1 LNEGQDVSGQ
11 AMNLTLTAIDAAIGM
26 IFVYLLMS
34 SICSV
39 LQEMIANVTSWRG
52 KHLRNS
58 IQSMLSDPTMTGLA
72 KRLYSHP
79 RISTLTFAGKLPSYI
94 PSETFASALV
104 DIIGEDGN
112 LKSIDG
118 PLAPFVKAAGGEV
131 DKLQDELAKWFD
143 DSMDG
148 FGGWYKRNVQLV
160 IFAIGLGAAAVLNV
174 NSLEIAR
181 ALWTQPVLRDG
192 AAQAAVDFY
201 KNKQKSDAVAAD
213 SDQFTPLQD
222 QLDKLSLPIGWNS
235 DALQCLFGGLPK
247 SENDTPQQAGKPDKQ
262 VSAGCGSKEAR
273 AAATVAKRPNLWRE
287 WFALLLGWLVTAFAT
302 SLGSQFWF
310 QTLGQALQ
318 LRAAGAKP
326 PKASDDN

>member
-1 LNEGQDVSGQ
+1 
-11 AMNLTLTAIDAAIGM
+11 MNLTLTAIDAAIGM

-34 SICSV
+34 SISSV

-58 IQSMLSDPTMTGLA
+58 IQSMLNDPTMTGLA

-94 PSETFASALV
+94 PSVTFATALT
-104 DIIGEDGN
+104 DIIGDDGN
-112 LKSIDG
+112 LQSIDG

-131 DKLQDELAKWFD
+131 DKLRDELAKWFD
-143 DSMDG
+143 DAMDG
-148 FGGWYKRNVQLV
+148 FGGWYKRNVQLA
-160 IFAIGLGAAAVLNV
+160 IFGIGFGAAVVLNV
-174 NSLEIAR
+174 NSLEIAQ

-192 AAQAAVDFY
+192 VTQAAADFY
-201 KNKQKSDAVAAD
+201 KNKQS
-213 SDQFTPLQD
+213 SSTGDQFKPLQD
-222 QLDKLSLPIGWNS
+222 KLDELSLPIGWHYDTFACMTDEVFGAASKS
-235 DALQCLFGGLPK
+235 D
-247 SENDTPQQAGKPDKQ
+247 
-262 VSAGCGSKEAR
+262 VSAQPTPPQPGCGSPAAQVELHKEKPVKQASII
-273 AAATVAKRPNLWRE
+273 AGE
-287 WFALLLGWLVTAFAT
+287 WCALLLGWLVTAFAT

-326 PKASDDN
+326 PKASDDDDDNQQAVKQVGS